1 MITMSEKK
9 ELKVKSI
16 RNGTV
21 IDHIKQNRA
30 SNILS
35 MLNLPDDETPI
46 MVAINV
52 ESSNMGVKD
61 IIKIEGRELME
72 EEVDKLAL
80 LAPQASVNIIRDYE
94 IVNKFNLHLT
104 DEITDIVKCS
114 NPNCIS
120 NSNEPICDRFY
131 VQSREPVL
139 LRCHYCERTMDFDD
153 IEEQF

>member
-1 MITMSEKK
+1 MSEKR

-16 RNGTV
+16 KNGTV

-35 MLNLPDDETPI
+35 MLNLPDDETTI

-52 ESSNMGVKD
+52 ESSHMDKKD
-61 IIKIEGRELME
+61 IIKIESRELSE

-80 LAPQASVNIIRDYE
+80 LAPQASVNIIRNYE
-94 IVNKFNLHLT
+94 IVNKYNLHLT
-104 DEITDIVKCS
+104 DEITDVVNCS

-120 NSNEPICDRFY
+120 NSDEPIQHKFY
-131 VQSREPVL
+131 LQSKEPVL
-139 LRCHYCERTMDFDD
+139 LRCHYCERTMDFED
-153 IEEQF
+153 IESQF

>member
-1 MITMSEKK
+1 MTEKT

-16 RNGTV
+16 KNGTV

-30 SNILS
+30 SDILS
-35 MLNLPDDETPI
+35 MLNLPDDETTI

-52 ESSNMGVKD
+52 ESSHMGKKD
-61 IIKIEGRELME
+61 IIKIESRELSE

-94 IVNKFNLHLT
+94 IVNKYYLQLT
-104 DEITDIVKCS
+104 DEITDVVSCS

-120 NSNEPICDRFY
+120 NSNEPIQQKFY
-131 VQSREPVL
+131 LQNKEPVI
-139 LRCHYCERTMDFDD
+139 LRCHYCERTMDYED
-153 IEEQF
+153 IESQF

>member
-1 MITMSEKK
+1 MSEKK

-16 RNGTV
+16 KNGTV

-30 SNILS
+30 ANILS
-35 MLNLPDDETPI
+35 MLNLPDDETPV

-52 ESSNMGVKD
+52 ESPNMGKKD
-61 IIKIEGRELME
+61 IIKIEGRELLE

-80 LAPQASVNIIRDYE
+80 LAPEASVNIIRNYE

-104 DEITDIVKCS
+104 DVVTDIVKCS

-120 NSNEPICDRFY
+120 NSNEPIDDKFY
-131 VQSREPVL
+131 VQSREPVI